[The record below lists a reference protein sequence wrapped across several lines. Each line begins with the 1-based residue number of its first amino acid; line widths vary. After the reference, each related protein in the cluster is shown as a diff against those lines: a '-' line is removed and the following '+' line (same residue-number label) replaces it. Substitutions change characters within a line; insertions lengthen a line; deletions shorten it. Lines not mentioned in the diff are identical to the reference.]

1 MKRAFTH
8 KVEYFPS
15 YAADN
20 NALAKLS
27 GGKLP
32 GELAN
37 TVKANSP
44 EVNRRACT
52 SAAMIGLA
60 ISMGA
65 SSLLLPNQ
73 SDEAIAAEP
82 MAGEPITT
90 STASETAVELPPSTA
105 ELQPAVS
112 NLQAEA
118 FQAAIPDQAPTV
130 IEHHVQAEQ
139 LQVAPTSKV
148 DEASLTTSNSFS
160 VKSVPPT
167 QVPRISSVGSIVK
180 LPVGD
185 RQQFTQLDKVNS
197 PQFQP
202 DSPTQISPQMQ
213 AGQSVNFPSTVNDL
227 LKATQEEVIAQL
239 RHRSSNDQAQ
249 LKFEESTNKLA
260 TPKIARREF
269 SVSLKPLTTKEAV
282 QVQQPAV
289 QGLETSVNS
298 PFAVNNSLTSP
309 KKLVS
314 PTMMPLLA
322 TTSNPVVMPVSLP
335 ATSVTSPVLIAPVAE
350 KSSNATDFQTTISA
364 TPAVPKPVVI
374 EPQQR
379 IAKTTVYQVKPG
391 DTVEEIAEAYTVTP
405 KQLVRANKID
415 NPNLIKINQQL
426 RIPPVN
432 STSLVSQIQ
441 PTSVNES
448 LATHSEL
455 LNTRI
460 NQAFPTGVVPAV
472 LKQPLSSTRSIPATA
487 TLVSTVAS
495 NVVPKPTLLVAKEL
509 NSEDSSSNSQLM
521 AEFSQLK
528 QQYQPIS
535 QANTNESATTPSG
548 TLSAPTRF
556 NNSKLDQEKLD
567 QSQLQTNSKDL
578 ATPATI
584 TSPVSALLNNNQPQ
598 PPSVPQLIQANVK
611 GQTTLPNVTM
621 PVSTPSNSG
630 NLQHPESLQAQA
642 IQANSTFSYT
652 TAPIVIPVPL
662 PLSNSEAPEPVKV
675 QQASPS
681 ASTVKP
687 DTDAISI
694 PVPSPQVATAPTEPS
709 NYNPKIQ
716 TPIGDT
722 VSPELPPI
730 QGPTP
735 YLPPSNSPPFPGYIW
750 PAKGVF
756 TSGYGWRWGRM
767 HKGIDVAAPIG
778 TPVVAA
784 APGRVVRSGWNSGGY
799 GNLVEI
805 QHPDGS
811 TTRYAHNSKL
821 LVVAGQEVEQG
832 QQIALMGST
841 GHSTGPHCHFELHPY
856 GKGAINPIAYL
867 PRRAS

>member
-82 MAGEPITT
+82 MAGEPTTT
-90 STASETAVELPPSTA
+90 STASETAVELPTSTA

-130 IEHHVQAEQ
+130 IEHHVQADQ
-139 LQVAPTSKV
+139 LQLAPTSKV

-160 VKSVPPT
+160 AKSVPPT

-180 LPVGD
+180 LPAGD

-202 DSPTQISPQMQ
+202 SSPTQISPQLQ

-322 TTSNPVVMPVSLP
+322 TTSNRVVMPVSLP

-379 IAKTTVYQVKPG
+379 IAKTTVYQVRPG

-405 KQLVRANKID
+405 KQLVRSNKID

-432 STSLVSQIQ
+432 SISLVSQIQ

-472 LKQPLSSTRSIPATA
+472 LKQPLSSTRSFSATA
-487 TLVSTVAS
+487 TLVSTVAG
-495 NVVPKPTLLVAKEL
+495 NAVPQPTLLVAKES
-509 NSEDSSSNSQLM
+509 NSEDSSSNSQL
-521 AEFSQLK
+521 K
-528 QQYQPIS
+528 QQS
-535 QANTNESATTPSG
+535 QSV
-548 TLSAPTRF
+548 
-556 NNSKLDQEKLD
+556 
-567 QSQLQTNSKDL
+567 
-578 ATPATI
+578 
-584 TSPVSALLNNNQPQ
+584 VSTLLNNNQPQ
-598 PPSVPQLIQANVK
+598 QPSVPQLIQANLK
-611 GQTTLPNVTM
+611 GQTTLASATLPASR
-621 PVSTPSNSG
+621 PLNSG
-630 NLQHPESLQAQA
+630 NLQQPESLQAQA
-642 IQANSTFSYT
+642 IQANSKSYT
-652 TAPIVIPVPL
+652 PAPIVIEVPK
-662 PLSNSEAPEPVKV
+662 PLSNSEVREPVKV

-681 ASTVKP
+681 VSTVQP
-687 DTDAISI
+687 ATGAIEI
-694 PVPSPQVATAPTEPS
+694 QVPLPQVATAPTEPS
-709 NYNPKIQ
+709 NYNPNIQ

-722 VSPELPPI
+722 VSPDLPAI
-730 QGPTP
+730 QSPTP
-735 YLPPSNSPPFPGYIW
+735 YLPPSNPPAFQGFIW

-756 TSGYGWRWGRM
+756 TSGYGRRWGRM

-778 TPVVAA
+778 TPIVAV
-784 APGRVVRSGWNSGGY
+784 APGIVRRSGWNSGGY

-811 TTRYAHNSKL
+811 FTRYAHNSRL
-821 LVVAGQEVEQG
+821 WVVAGQEVQQG
-832 QQIALMGST
+832 QQIAEMGST
-841 GHSTGPHCHFELHPY
+841 GHSTGPHLHFELHAY
-856 GKGAINPIAYL
+856 GKGAVNPIAYL
-867 PRRAS
+867 QRRAS